1 MKSNKEEIMKRTMT
15 LLGGGLLCLA
25 LGTFAGTAAAADDFP
40 NKPIRIATWSSVGGG
55 GDVLARQ
62 LQGPFSEA
70 AGVAVNVV
78 NKPGGGG
85 AVAMEFLSGQAA
97 DGYTVLVGTASG
109 VITPHT
115 TGSPFSLA
123 DFKGVIR
130 LQLDPEVV
138 MVRADSPWNTVADVV
153 ASAKADPGSVKWGGA
168 FLGSLD
174 SILAYQ
180 IAAQSGIEFSY
191 VPFEGGGDAMTALL
205 GGHVP
210 VLIGS
215 PSEVAAQVEAGK
227 IRLIAVATPER
238 LASLPDLPTLRD
250 GGLDLVAVLW
260 RGVVA
265 PKDTPDD
272 IVEKLHGFL
281 KQASQSD
288 SFKKYMTDGKI
299 LDGYL
304 SAADYNASIQTEFS
318 TYADIVAKMGVN

>member
-1 MKSNKEEIMKRTMT
+1 MKRIITSF
-15 LLGGGLLCLA
+15 GGGLLCLA
-25 LGTFAGTAAAADDFP
+25 LGIFAGTAAMAEDFP
-40 NKPIRIATWSSVGGG
+40 NKPIRIVTWSSVGGG

-62 LQGPFSEA
+62 LQAPLIEA

-78 NKPGGGG
+78 NKPGGSG
-85 AVAMEFLSGQAA
+85 AVAMEYLSSQAA

-115 TGSPFSLA
+115 TGSNFSLA

-130 LQLDPEVV
+130 IQMDPEVL
-138 MVRADSPWNTVADVV
+138 MVRSDSPWNNVSDVIAD
-153 ASAKADPGSVKWGGA
+153 AKANAGSVKWGGA

-174 SILAYQ
+174 SVLAYQ
-180 IAAQSGIEFSY
+180 IAAASGTEFSY

-238 LASLPDLPTLRD
+238 LESLPDLPTLREA
-250 GGLDLVAVLW
+250 GLDLTAVLW

-265 PKDTPDD
+265 PKDTPDAM
-272 IVEKLHGFL
+272 VEKLHGFL
-281 KQASQSD
+281 KEASQSG
-288 SFKKYMTDGKI
+288 SFLKYMTDGKI

-304 SAADYNASIQTEFS
+304 SAADYDQSIQAEFN
-318 TYADIVAKMGVN
+318 TYGEIVAKMGAQ

>member
-1 MKSNKEEIMKRTMT
+1 MKRFMT
-15 LLGGGLLCLA
+15 SFGGGLLCLA
-25 LGTFAGTAAAADDFP
+25 LGNFAGTAAMAEDFP
-40 NKPIRIATWSSVGGG
+40 NKPIRIVTWSSVGGG

-62 LQGPFSEA
+62 LQGPLSEA

-78 NKPGGGG
+78 NKPGGSG
-85 AVAMEFLSGQAA
+85 AVAMEYLSSQTA

-115 TGSPFSLA
+115 TGSNFSLA

-130 LQLDPEVV
+130 IQMDPEVL
-138 MVRADSPWNTVADVV
+138 MVRSDSPWNDVSDVIAD
-153 ASAKADPGSVKWGGA
+153 AKANAGSVKWGGA

-174 SILAYQ
+174 SVLAYQ
-180 IAAQSGIEFSY
+180 IAAASETEFSY
-191 VPFEGGGDAMTALL
+191 VPFEGGGDAMIALL

-238 LASLPDLPTLRD
+238 LESLPDLPTLRD
-250 GGLDLVAVLW
+250 GGLDLTAVLW

-265 PKDTPDD
+265 PKDTPDA
-272 IVEKLHGFL
+272 IVETLHGFL
-281 KQASQSD
+281 KEASQSD
-288 SFKKYMTDGKI
+288 SFLKYMTDGKI
-299 LDGYL
+299 LDGYQ
-304 SAADYNASIQTEFS
+304 SAADYDQSIQAEFS
-318 TYADIVAKMGVN
+318 TYGEIVAKMGAK

>member
-1 MKSNKEEIMKRTMT
+1 MKRVVTSF
-15 LLGGGLLCLA
+15 GGGLLCLA
-25 LGTFAGTAAAADDFP
+25 LGIFMGTAAMAQDFP
-40 NKPIRIATWSSVGGG
+40 NQPIRIVTWSSVGGG

-62 LQGPFSEA
+62 LQGPLSEA

-78 NKPGGGG
+78 NKPGGSG
-85 AVAMEFLSGQAA
+85 AVAMEYLSSQAA

-115 TGSPFSLA
+115 TGSNFSLA

-130 LQLDPEVV
+130 LQLDPEVL
-138 MVRADSPWNTVADVV
+138 MVRSDSPWNTVSDVV
-153 ASAKADPGSVKWGGA
+153 AAAKADPGSVKWGGA

-180 IAAQSGIEFSY
+180 IAAASGIEFSY
-191 VPFEGGGDAMTALL
+191 VPFEGGGDAMIALL

-238 LASLPDLPTLRD
+238 LESLPDLPTLHD
-250 GGLDLVAVLW
+250 GGLDLTAVLW

-265 PKDTPDD
+265 PKDTADA

-281 KQASQSD
+281 GEASQSD
-288 SFKKYMTDGKI
+288 SFLKYMTDGKI

-304 SAADYNASIQTEFS
+304 SAADYDQSIQAEFS
-318 TYADIVAKMGVN
+318 IYGEIVAKMGVK

>member
-1 MKSNKEEIMKRTMT
+1 MKRIITSF
-15 LLGGGLLCLA
+15 GGGLLCLA
-25 LGTFAGTAAAADDFP
+25 LGIFAGTAAMAEDFP
-40 NKPIRIATWSSVGGG
+40 NKPIRIVTWSSVGGG

-62 LQGPFSEA
+62 LQAPLIEA

-78 NKPGGGG
+78 NKPGGSG
-85 AVAMEFLSGQAA
+85 AVAMEYLSSQAA

-115 TGSPFSLA
+115 TGSNFSLA

-130 LQLDPEVV
+130 LQMDPEVL
-138 MVRADSPWNTVADVV
+138 MVRSDSPWNNVSDVIAD
-153 ASAKADPGSVKWGGA
+153 AKANAGSVKWGGA

-174 SILAYQ
+174 SVLAYQ
-180 IAAQSGIEFSY
+180 IAAASGTEFSY

-238 LASLPDLPTLRD
+238 LEGLPDLPTLREE
-250 GGLDLVAVLW
+250 GLDLTAVLW

-265 PKDTPDD
+265 PKDTPDAM
-272 IVEKLHGFL
+272 VEKLHGFL
-281 KQASQSD
+281 KEASQSG
-288 SFKKYMTDGKI
+288 SFMKYMTDGKI

-304 SAADYNASIQTEFS
+304 SAADYDQSIQAEFS
-318 TYADIVAKMGVN
+318 SYGEIVAKMGAK

>member
-1 MKSNKEEIMKRTMT
+1 MKRIMT
-15 LLGGGLLCLA
+15 SFGGGLLCLT
-25 LGTFAGTAAAADDFP
+25 LGIFMGTAAMAEDFP
-40 NKPIRIATWSSVGGG
+40 NQPIRIVTWSSVGGG

-78 NKPGGGG
+78 NKPGGSG
-85 AVAMEFLSGQAA
+85 AVAMEYLSSQAP

-115 TGSPFSLA
+115 TGSNFSLA

-130 LQLDPEVV
+130 IQLDPEVL
-138 MVRADSPWNTVADVV
+138 MVRSDSPWNTVSDVV
-153 ASAKADPGSVKWGGA
+153 AAAKADPGSVKWGGA

-180 IAAQSGIEFSY
+180 IAAASGIEFSY
-191 VPFEGGGDAMTALL
+191 VPFEGGGDAMIALL

-238 LASLPDLPTLRD
+238 LESLPDLPTLRD
-250 GGLDLVAVLW
+250 GGLDLTAVLW

-265 PKDTPDD
+265 PKETPDAM
-272 IVEKLHGFL
+272 VEKLHGFL

-288 SFKKYMTDGKI
+288 SFLKYMTDGKI

-304 SAADYNASIQTEFS
+304 SATDYDQSIQAEFS
-318 TYADIVAKMGVN
+318 TYGEIVAKMGVN

>member
-1 MKSNKEEIMKRTMT
+1 MKRIMT
-15 LLGGGLLCLA
+15 SFGGGLLCLA
-25 LGTFAGTAAAADDFP
+25 LGIFAGTAAMAEDFP
-40 NKPIRIATWSSVGGG
+40 NQPIRIVTWSSVGGG

-62 LQGPFSEA
+62 LQGPLSEA

-78 NKPGGGG
+78 NKPGGSG
-85 AVAMEFLSGQAA
+85 AVAMEYLSSQAS

-115 TGSPFSLA
+115 TGSNFSLA

-130 LQLDPEVV
+130 IQLDPEVL
-138 MVRADSPWNTVADVV
+138 MVRSDSPWNTVSDVV
-153 ASAKADPGSVKWGGA
+153 AAAKADPGSVKWGGA

-180 IAAQSGIEFSY
+180 IAAASGIEFSY
-191 VPFEGGGDAMTALL
+191 VPFEGGGDAMIALL

-238 LASLPDLPTLRD
+238 LESLPDLPTLRD
-250 GGLDLVAVLW
+250 GGLDLTAVLW

-265 PKDTPDD
+265 PKDTPDAM
-272 IVEKLHGFL
+272 VEKLHGFL
-281 KQASQSD
+281 QEASQSD
-288 SFKKYMTDGKI
+288 SFLKYMTDGKI

-304 SAADYNASIQTEFS
+304 SAAGYDQSIQAEFS
-318 TYADIVAKMGVN
+318 TYGEIVAKMGVK

>member
-1 MKSNKEEIMKRTMT
+1 MKRIMT
-15 LLGGGLLCLA
+15 SFGGGLLCLA
-25 LGTFAGTAAAADDFP
+25 LGIFMGTAAMAQDFP
-40 NKPIRIATWSSVGGG
+40 NQPIRIVTWSSVGGG

-62 LQGPFSEA
+62 LQGPLSEA

-78 NKPGGGG
+78 NKPGGSG
-85 AVAMEFLSGQAA
+85 AVAMEYLSSQAS

-115 TGSPFSLA
+115 TGSNFSLA

-130 LQLDPEVV
+130 IQLDPEVL
-138 MVRADSPWNTVADVV
+138 MVRSDSPWNTVSDVV
-153 ASAKADPGSVKWGGA
+153 AAAKADPGSVKWGGA

-180 IAAQSGIEFSY
+180 IAAASGIEFSY
-191 VPFEGGGDAMTALL
+191 VPFEGGGDAMIALL

-238 LASLPDLPTLRD
+238 LESLPDLPTLREE
-250 GGLDLVAVLW
+250 GLDLTAVLW

-265 PKDTPDD
+265 PKDTPDAM
-272 IVEKLHGFL
+272 VEKLHGFL
-281 KQASQSD
+281 QEASQSD
-288 SFKKYMTDGKI
+288 SFLKYMTDGKI

-304 SAADYNASIQTEFS
+304 SAADYDQSIQAEFS
-318 TYADIVAKMGVN
+318 TYGEIVARMGVN

>member
-1 MKSNKEEIMKRTMT
+1 MKRIITSF
-15 LLGGGLLCLA
+15 GGGLLCLA
-25 LGTFAGTAAAADDFP
+25 LGIFAGTAAMAEDFP
-40 NKPIRIATWSSVGGG
+40 NKPIRIVTWSSVGGG

-62 LQGPFSEA
+62 LQAPLIEA

-78 NKPGGGG
+78 NKPGGSG
-85 AVAMEFLSGQAA
+85 AVAMEYLSSQAA

-115 TGSPFSLA
+115 TGSNFSLA

-130 LQLDPEVV
+130 IQMDPEVL
-138 MVRADSPWNTVADVV
+138 MVRSDSPWNNVSDVIAD
-153 ASAKADPGSVKWGGA
+153 AKANAGSVKWGGA

-174 SILAYQ
+174 SVLAYQ
-180 IAAQSGIEFSY
+180 IAAASETEFSY

-238 LASLPDLPTLRD
+238 LESLPDLPTLREE
-250 GGLDLVAVLW
+250 GLDLTAVLW

-265 PKDTPDD
+265 PKDTPDAM
-272 IVEKLHGFL
+272 VEKLHGFL
-281 KQASQSD
+281 KEASQSG
-288 SFKKYMTDGKI
+288 SFLKYMTDGKI

-304 SAADYNASIQTEFS
+304 SAADYDQSIQAEFS
-318 TYADIVAKMGVN
+318 TYGEIVAKMGAK

>member
-1 MKSNKEEIMKRTMT
+1 MKRITTMIGEA
-15 LLGGGLLCLA
+15 LLGLA
-25 LGTFAGTAAAADDFP
+25 LSMLVGVSAFAQDFP

-62 LQGPFSEA
+62 LQEPFSKA
-70 AGVAVNVV
+70 AGVPVNVV
-78 NKPGGGG
+78 NKPGGSG
-85 AVAMEFLSGQAA
+85 AVAMEYLSKQAP

-115 TGSPFSLA
+115 TGSTFSLA
-123 DFKGVIR
+123 NFKGVIR
-130 LQLDPEVV
+130 LQMDPEVV
-138 MVRADSPWNTVADVV
+138 MVRSDSPWKNVSDVIK
-153 ASAKADPGSVKWGGA
+153 AAKADPGSVKWGGA

-174 SILAYQ
+174 SVLAYQ
-180 IAAQSGIEFSY
+180 ISAAGGIEFSY

-227 IRLIAVATPER
+227 IRLISVATPER
-238 LASLPDLPTLRD
+238 LASLPDVSTLREE
-250 GGLDLVAVLW
+250 GMDLTAVLW

-265 PKDTPDD
+265 PKDTPDP

-281 KQASQSD
+281 KEASQSA
-288 SFKKYMTDGKI
+288 SFRKYMTDGKI

-304 SAADYNASIQTEFS
+304 SAAEYNRSIKKEFT
-318 TYADIVAKMGVN
+318 TYGEIVSEMGVKK

>member
-1 MKSNKEEIMKRTMT
+1 MKRIMT
-15 LLGGGLLCLA
+15 SFGGGLLCLA
-25 LGTFAGTAAAADDFP
+25 LGIFMGTAAMAQDFP
-40 NKPIRIATWSSVGGG
+40 NQPIRIVTWSSVGGG

-62 LQGPFSEA
+62 LQGPLSEA

-78 NKPGGGG
+78 NKPGGSG
-85 AVAMEFLSGQAA
+85 AVAMEYLSSQAS

-115 TGSPFSLA
+115 TGSNFSLA

-130 LQLDPEVV
+130 IQLDPEVL
-138 MVRADSPWNTVADVV
+138 MVRSDSPWNTVSDVV
-153 ASAKADPGSVKWGGA
+153 AAAKADPGSVKWGGA

-180 IAAQSGIEFSY
+180 IAAASGIEFSY
-191 VPFEGGGDAMTALL
+191 VPFEGGGDAMIALL

-238 LASLPDLPTLRD
+238 LESLPDLPTLRD
-250 GGLDLVAVLW
+250 GGLDLTAVLW

-265 PKDTPDD
+265 PKDTPDAM
-272 IVEKLHGFL
+272 VEKLHGFL
-281 KQASQSD
+281 QEASQSD
-288 SFKKYMTDGKI
+288 SFLKYMTDGKI

-304 SAADYNASIQTEFS
+304 SAADYDQSIQAEFS
-318 TYADIVAKMGVN
+318 TYGEIVARMGVN

>member
-1 MKSNKEEIMKRTMT
+1 MKRIITSF
-15 LLGGGLLCLA
+15 GGGLLCLA
-25 LGTFAGTAAAADDFP
+25 VGIFAGTAAMAEDFP
-40 NKPIRIATWSSVGGG
+40 NKPIRIVTWSSVGGG

-62 LQGPFSEA
+62 LQAPLIEA

-78 NKPGGGG
+78 NKPGGSG
-85 AVAMEFLSGQAA
+85 AVAMEYLSSQAA

-115 TGSPFSLA
+115 TGSNFSLA

-130 LQLDPEVV
+130 LQMDPEVL
-138 MVRADSPWNTVADVV
+138 MVRSDSPWNNVSDVIAD
-153 ASAKADPGSVKWGGA
+153 AKANAGSVKWGGA

-174 SILAYQ
+174 SVLAYQ
-180 IAAQSGIEFSY
+180 IAAASETEFSY

-238 LASLPDLPTLRD
+238 LEGLPDLPTLREE
-250 GGLDLVAVLW
+250 GLDLTAVLW

-265 PKDTPDD
+265 PKDTPDAM
-272 IVEKLHGFL
+272 VEKLHGFL
-281 KQASQSD
+281 KEASQSG
-288 SFKKYMTDGKI
+288 SFMKYMTDGKI

-304 SAADYNASIQTEFS
+304 SAADYDQSIQAEFS
-318 TYADIVAKMGVN
+318 TYGEIVAKMGAK

>member
-1 MKSNKEEIMKRTMT
+1 MKQVMT
-15 LLGGGLLCLA
+15 SFGGGLLCLA
-25 LGTFAGTAAAADDFP
+25 LGIFMGTAAMAQDFP
-40 NKPIRIATWSSVGGG
+40 NQSIRIVTWSSVGGG

-78 NKPGGGG
+78 NKPGGSG
-85 AVAMEFLSGQAA
+85 AVAMEYLSSQAA

-115 TGSPFSLA
+115 TGSNFSLA

-138 MVRADSPWNTVADVV
+138 MVRSDSPWNTVSDVV
-153 ASAKADPGSVKWGGA
+153 AAAKADPGSVKWGGA

-180 IAAQSGIEFSY
+180 IAAASGIEFSY
-191 VPFEGGGDAMTALL
+191 VPFEGGGDAMIALL

-238 LASLPDLPTLRD
+238 LESLPDLPTLREE
-250 GGLDLVAVLW
+250 GLDLTAVLW

-265 PKDTPDD
+265 PKDTPDAM
-272 IVEKLHGFL
+272 VEKLHGFL
-281 KQASQSD
+281 KEASQSG
-288 SFKKYMTDGKI
+288 SFMKYMTDGKI

-304 SAADYNASIQTEFS
+304 SAADYDQSIQAEFS
-318 TYADIVAKMGVN
+318 IYGEIVAKMGVK

>member
-1 MKSNKEEIMKRTMT
+1 MKRIITSF
-15 LLGGGLLCLA
+15 GGGLLCLA
-25 LGTFAGTAAAADDFP
+25 VGIFAGTAAMAEDFP
-40 NKPIRIATWSSVGGG
+40 NKPIRIVTWSSVGGG

-62 LQGPFSEA
+62 LQAPLIEA

-78 NKPGGGG
+78 NKPGGSG
-85 AVAMEFLSGQAA
+85 AVAMEYLSSQAA

-115 TGSPFSLA
+115 TGSNFSLA

-130 LQLDPEVV
+130 IQLDPEVL
-138 MVRADSPWNTVADVV
+138 MVRSDSPWNTVSDVV
-153 ASAKADPGSVKWGGA
+153 AAAMADPGSVKWGGA

-180 IAAQSGIEFSY
+180 IAAASGIEFSY
-191 VPFEGGGDAMTALL
+191 VPFEGGGDAMIALL

-238 LASLPDLPTLRD
+238 LESLPDLPTLRD
-250 GGLDLVAVLW
+250 GGLDLTAVLW

-265 PKDTPDD
+265 PKDTPDAM
-272 IVEKLHGFL
+272 VEKLHGFL
-281 KQASQSD
+281 KEASQSD
-288 SFKKYMTDGKI
+288 SFLKYMTDGKI

-304 SAADYNASIQTEFS
+304 SAADYDQSIQAEFS
-318 TYADIVAKMGVN
+318 TYGEIVARMGVN